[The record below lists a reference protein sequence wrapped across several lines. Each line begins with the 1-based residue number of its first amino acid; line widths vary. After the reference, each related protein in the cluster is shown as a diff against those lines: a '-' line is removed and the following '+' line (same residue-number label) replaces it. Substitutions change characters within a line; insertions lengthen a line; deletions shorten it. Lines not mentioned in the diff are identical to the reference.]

1 MFKKKMNV
9 VQNMEKMNAADRK
22 QTLKTALTDAA
33 ERAVIAQGLAGLKA
47 RSLAA
52 EAGCAVGAIYNVV
65 DDLDDLALAVHART
79 LAAIEKAL
87 TVAAGAELDRTVA
100 GPERAVERFIHM
112 AHAYLDF
119 AAANTVRWRAL
130 FEHRRPVGKPMPDW
144 YHGEQTRLFGYIEQP
159 LRDLRPDM
167 PPEQLALLARSLF
180 SAVHGII
187 TLGLEEKL
195 SAVPLGTLR
204 TQTALVVSAIGKGLF
219 ADGERIAMKAP
230 CAGLKPARS
239 IGRQSRRG
247 KA

>member
-1 MFKKKMNV
+1 
-9 VQNMEKMNAADRK
+9 MNAANRK
-22 QTLKTALTDAA
+22 RDLKTALIAAA
-33 ERAVIAQGLAGLKA
+33 ERTVAAHGLAGLKA
-47 RSLAA
+47 RDLAA

-79 LAAIEKAL
+79 LAALEKAL
-87 TVAAGAELDRTVA
+87 NAAAGAEPDRTLA
-100 GPERAVERFIHM
+100 GPERAVERLIHM

-130 FEHRRPVGKPMPDW
+130 FEHRRPVGKQMPEW
-144 YHGEQTRLFGYIEQP
+144 YLGVQTRLFGYIEQP
-159 LRDLRPDM
+159 LRDLRPGM

-187 TLGLEEKL
+187 TLGLDEKL
-195 SAVPLGTLR
+195 GAVPLDTLR
-204 TQTALVVSAIGKGLF
+204 TQTALVVSAIAMGLLVQ
-219 ADGERIAMKAP
+219 GEGIVRNAP
-230 CAGLKPARS
+230 CAGPKPGRS